1 MTMNGSPA
9 GLYSPPSS
17 TWWKIPVRGQ
27 ICRPLCFWGYPT
39 YLLTTILQVRSNCF
53 CRALLAVTGIVEGR
67 FIVIHRNGL
76 SDDERRPRYLLR
88 RSPGSILRRS
98 VPVIYETVA
107 TLH

>member
-1 MTMNGSPA
+1 MTMNGGPA
-9 GLYSPPSS
+9 GLYYPPSS

-67 FIVIHRNGL
+67 FIVIHRNGP
-76 SDDERRPRYLLR
+76 SDDEIRPLYLR
-88 RSPGSILRRS
+88 RGPPGSALRWSTS
-98 VPVIYETVA
+98 VIHKTVA
-107 TLH
+107 TLR